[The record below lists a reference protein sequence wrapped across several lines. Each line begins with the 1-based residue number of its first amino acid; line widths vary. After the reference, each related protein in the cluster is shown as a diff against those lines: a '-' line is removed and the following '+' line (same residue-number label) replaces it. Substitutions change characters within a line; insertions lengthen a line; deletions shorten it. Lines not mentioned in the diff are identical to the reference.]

1 MARAT
6 SKKERGVVIGL
17 IRDVF
22 FGITVRNTI
31 RRLNFEAQI
40 IKSVDELPSAIA
52 VYEPDLVIVD
62 LNLLTDDDAEWQ
74 PIKSALAGGARVLAF
89 GPHMDVEKMRAAK
102 DAGVTRTISNSQFHR
117 NMAELIE
124 RYALSTDAG
133 T

>member
-40 IKSVDELPSAIA
+40 IKSVDELPSAIRIRRFFERA
-52 VYEPDLVIVD
+52 RKRC
-62 LNLLTDDDAEWQ
+62 AR
-74 PIKSALAGGARVLAF
+74 PIASSYAF
-89 GPHMDVEKMRAAK
+89 IRRSRMQAAK
-102 DAGVTRTISNSQFHR
+102 VSASEPG
-117 NMAELIE
+117 
-124 RYALSTDAG
+124 
-133 T
+133 